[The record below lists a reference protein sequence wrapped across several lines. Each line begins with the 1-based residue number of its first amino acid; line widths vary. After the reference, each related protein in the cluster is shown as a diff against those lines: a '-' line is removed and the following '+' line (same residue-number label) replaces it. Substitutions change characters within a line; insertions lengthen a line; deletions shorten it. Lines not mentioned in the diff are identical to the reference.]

1 MWHPLQG
8 TFPQQQV
15 SSIFERGP
23 AMVSPGE
30 PAYWLYLAD
39 GRLKPS
45 PRDTVFHIGQVPH
58 HPNADQIMLGRWQG
72 TPVWLQLCGPGS
84 ETPRGE
90 PQVDASS
97 ADTLPV
103 DPQHLDEAWPTLRQ
117 WILAADEDLFDLLAT
132 ANGLAAWRLENRF
145 CGHCG
150 HQGMQ
155 ALSHEYV
162 LECPHCRHHRY
173 PRIAPSIITLVWR
186 DNEVL
191 LGRGHRFTPGRYST
205 LAGFIEA
212 GESAEQAVHREV
224 GEEVGV
230 AVHNLRYLASQSWP
244 FPYSLMLGYWSEYL
258 SGDIV
263 LQEEEI
269 EDARWFS
276 LDNLPDLPPKA
287 AISRYLIDQFLIWKG
302 IDPQ

>member
-1 MWHPLQG
+1 
-8 TFPQQQV
+8 
-15 SSIFERGP
+15 
-23 AMVSPGE
+23 MVSPGE
-30 PAYWLYLAD
+30 AAYWVYLAE

-45 PRDTVFHIGQVPH
+45 PRDTVFHLGQVPAQ
-58 HPNADQIMLGRWQG
+58 PDGDQIMLGRWQG
-72 TPVWLQLCGPGS
+72 TPVWLQLCGPDS
-84 ETPRGE
+84 EGAIEGE
-90 PQVDASS
+90 GAH
-97 ADTLPV
+97 
-103 DPQHLDEAWPTLRQ
+103 QHLEDAWPSLRQ

-155 ALSHEYV
+155 ALSHEYA
-162 LECPHCRHHRY
+162 LECPDCRHHRY

-191 LGRGHRFTPGRYST
+191 LGRGHRFPPGRYST

-230 AVHNLRYLASQSWP
+230 VVHNLRYLASQSWP
-244 FPYSLMLGYWSEYL
+244 FPYSLMLGYWSEYQG
-258 SGDIV
+258 GDIV

-276 LDNLPDLPPKA
+276 LDNLPELPPKA

-302 IDPQ
+302 VDPQ